1 MSLSAIIWIT
11 IDKWA
16 KTTAILR
23 KIQYHNTNTNE
34 AAMLEN
40 PDQINAMTRAIIRE
54 IVVAMDLPPEGW
66 QRRLLEPLFWQP
78 AHRFTTLFTAFNDRV
93 ALYGLSAGARWLQ
106 QFFVRDCR
114 VYGAENLP
122 AQGPLLVASNHP
134 GGYDSV
140 LLTANLRDDLRI
152 FASGVPF
159 TLGFPAVSEHLIF
172 VTPDPSQRMIAIR
185 SAIHHLQAGGAVLT
199 FATGLVDPDPA
210 GMPGSEETL
219 QTWSKSL
226 EIFLRKAPQT
236 QVVPAIVSG
245 ILSRRNLKTPLLAL
259 ARQDWEKRKLAE
271 ILKIIQLMIFHR
283 PSDDI
288 PCISFG
294 QPICMAGLDQAELM
308 APVIAQAGCLL
319 AEHRKRI
326 AAPEV

>member
-1 MSLSAIIWIT
+1 MN
-11 IDKWA
+11 
-16 KTTAILR
+16 
-23 KIQYHNTNTNE
+23 HNTHSNANE
-34 AAMLEN
+34 GAMLEH
-40 PDQINAMTRAIIRE
+40 PDKINAMTRAIIRE
-54 IVVAMDLPPEGW
+54 IVVAMGLPPEGW
-66 QRRLLEPLFWQP
+66 LRRLLEPLFWQP

-114 VYGAENLP
+114 VYGAEKLP
-122 AQGPLLVASNHP
+122 AEGPLLVASNHP

-152 FASGVPF
+152 LASGVPF

-172 VTPDPSQRMIAIR
+172 VTPDPLQRMTAILAAIR
-185 SAIHHLQAGGAVLT
+185 HLQAGGAVLT

-210 GMPGSEETL
+210 STPGSEETL

-245 ILSRRNLKTPLLAL
+245 ILSRRSLKTPLLAL

-271 ILKIIQLMIFHR
+271 IFKIIQLMVFHR
-283 PSDDI
+283 PSGDI

-294 QPICMAGLDQAELM
+294 QPFRIAGLDQAEIIS
-308 APVIAQAGCLL
+308 AIIAQAGCLL
-319 AEHRKRI
+319 AEHRKRNT
-326 AAPEV
+326 APAV